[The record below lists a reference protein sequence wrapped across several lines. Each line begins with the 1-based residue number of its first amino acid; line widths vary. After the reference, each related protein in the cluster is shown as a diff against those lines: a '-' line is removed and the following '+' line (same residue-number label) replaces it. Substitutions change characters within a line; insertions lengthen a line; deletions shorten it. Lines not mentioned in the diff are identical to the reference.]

1 MQENQSHIQY
11 LKHHQIDFEKWD
23 NCISNSCNEL
33 IYAHSFFLNIV
44 SPNWDALILNDYE
57 IVMPLTL
64 KSKLGIRYLSQPL
77 FTQQLGLFTNSINS
91 FNQYQN
97 LFLTEIQN
105 HFKFIEIQLNALN
118 KNNNLELRNNFELNL
133 NFNYETLFKNFGH
146 GIKDNLRKAK
156 NHNLIIEECFDFD
169 LLIDFFI
176 AQKGAQF
183 ENISIEN
190 YDTLKRLCK
199 VLNTQNLI
207 QGRVIKSHNQSI
219 IASGIFIHTSRRI
232 IFINGTT
239 NIEGR
244 KNGALSYILAK
255 HIEEFSNQKL
265 IFDFEGSVNPS
276 LGKFYESFGCYNN
289 PYPKLK
295 INNLP
300 WFLKLFKK

>member
-1 MQENQSHIQY
+1 MQEKNPHIQY
-11 LKHHQIDFEKWD
+11 LKHHQIDFDKWD
-23 NCISNSCNEL
+23 KCIANSCNEL
-33 IYAHSFFLNIV
+33 IYAYSFFLNIV
-44 SPNWDALILNDYE
+44 SPNWDAIVLNEYE
-57 IVMPLTL
+57 VVMPLTW
-64 KSKLGIRYLSQPL
+64 KSKLGIRYISQPL
-77 FTQQLGLFTNSINS
+77 FTQQLGLFSNSKNAIY
-91 FNQYQN
+91 QYQDLIIN
-97 LFLTEIQN
+97 ETQKHYKYID
-105 HFKFIEIQLNALN
+105 IQLNALDN
-118 KNNNLELRNNFELNL
+118 NNNLELRNNFELSLNL
-133 NFNYETLFKNFGH
+133 NNETLFKNFGH

-156 NHNLIIEECFDFD
+156 IQNLTIEECFDFNS
-169 LLIDFFI
+169 LIDFFI

-183 ENISIEN
+183 KNISIEN

-199 VLNTQNLI
+199 VLNSQNLI
-207 QGRVIKSHNQSI
+207 QGRVIKSNNQSI
-219 IASGIFIHTSRRI
+219 IAAGIFIHTSKRI

-239 NIEGR
+239 NTEGR

-255 HIEEFSNQKL
+255 HIEEYSNQNL